1 MYKALV
7 VEAESEGTRRLLDV
21 GEDTDTHKHVM
32 TKKTLG
38 NLYAE
43 LWPGTREKKNH
54 QQLHCSRF
62 AGNSSHISV
71 VLQLPS
77 LNIFES
83 PLRPLPEVRR
93 EGTHYAFELS

>member
-1 MYKALV
+1 VTGVPPEYLFGMMYKALV

-43 LWPGTREKKNH
+43 LWPGTREKKNPSAIALLAFRRKFFPH
-54 QQLHCSRF
+54 IRCIAASLFEYFRVTTPAF
-62 AGNSSHISV
+62 A
-71 VLQLPS
+71 
-77 LNIFES
+77 
-83 PLRPLPEVRR
+83 
-93 EGTHYAFELS
+93 